1 LPTDQGFDEWWGY
14 RNSVDEAGWTSYPA
28 FEAIAKARGI
38 QPPQLWEATKGGP
51 QTPVRE
57 LNLEVRPLLDELITA
72 KATSYIK
79 RAAAAGKPFFTYVA
93 LSHMHPPKPPT
104 PTLTRPPLSGSAAMP
119 M

>member
-1 LPTDQGFDEWWGY
+1 VVGLSQQRRRSRLDLLCCLRGDRQ
-14 RNSVDEAGWTSYPA
+14 
-28 FEAIAKARGI
+28 ARGI